1 MAVLRYKDN
10 IDSGTPGSI
19 LSSFYR
25 QLLRES
31 GIQEGTFNTRLDRHV
46 YNLVLKGEIPQ
57 SDINSK
63 RGNLYNELLSDRM
76 TWGVFMKGLHLLGVK
91 QFTFHLLYDY
101 QGQEYISKVSV
112 DTNDDEQGERYA
124 LANLFAD
131 IKYRIGI
138 SPLELSRAVSAYLLK
153 QTDLSSEDLAQ
164 KRGGINKELKANTM
178 SWLVFVKAL
187 DIMRI
192 CSFTLLLENQYAVGP
207 RTLHAKTILL
217 GS

>member
-1 MAVLRYKDN
+1 MAVLRYSAT
-10 IDSGTPGSI
+10 IESGTPGSI
-19 LSSFYR
+19 LASFYR
-25 QLLRES
+25 QLLKESNIRE
-31 GIQEGTFNTRLDRHV
+31 GVFNTRLDRYV

-63 RGNLYNELLSDRM
+63 RGNLHNEFLSDRM

-91 QFTFHLLYDY
+91 QFTFHILYDY

-112 DTNDDEQGERYA
+112 DTNDDLNGGRYA

-131 IKYRIGI
+131 VKFRIGI
-138 SPLELSRAVSAYLLK
+138 SPLELSRAVTAHLLR
-153 QTDLSSEDLAQ
+153 QADFSNEDLAQ
-164 KRGGINKELKANTM
+164 KRGGINKELKSDTM
-178 SWLVFVKAL
+178 SWMVFVKAL

-217 GS
+217 GG